1 MNAKRPLLTAVE
13 NYRLQHVYPL
23 HTPGHK
29 GGRGA
34 DPVLRHLVGDVA
46 LESDVSLM
54 AELDDIHHPEGCIR
68 DTETLAARLYG
79 ADRCFLGVNGT
90 TGVIHGML
98 LGALKPGEKILIPGT
113 ATGVYWEPW
122 CWADSIRYISSR
134 PMIPSGD

>member
-34 DPVLRHLVGDVA
+34 DPSLRHLVGDVA
-46 LESDVSLM
+46 LASDVSLM
-54 AELDDIHHPEGCIR
+54 AELDDIHAPEGCIR
-68 DTETLAARLYG
+68 ETEELAARLYG

-98 LGALKPGEKILIPGT
+98 LGAMGPGEKILVPLS
-113 ATGVYWEPW
+113 A
-122 CWADSIRYISSR
+122 
-134 PMIPSGD
+134 